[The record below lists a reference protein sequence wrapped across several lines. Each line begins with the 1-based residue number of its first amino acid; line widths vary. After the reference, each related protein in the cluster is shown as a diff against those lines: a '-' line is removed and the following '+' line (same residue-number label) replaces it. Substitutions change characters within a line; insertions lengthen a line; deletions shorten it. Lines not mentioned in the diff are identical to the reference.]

1 MLTVV
6 DFALSLQQALVA
18 VASLDDFEQPAVL
31 ASDLVQQVFPL
42 AHFFF
47 FPLSA
52 IATPVTNK
60 NAVANKNT
68 FFMIIMFN

>member
-18 VASLDDFEQPAVL
+18 LASLDDFEQL
-31 ASDLVQQVFPL
+31 ALSPEDLVQQVCPL

-47 FPLSA
+47 FLPLSA
-52 IATPVTNK
+52 NATPVTNI

-68 FFMIIMFN
+68 FFMIILI